1 MPVLDLYDIDKNKVS
16 EVDLSDLIFGAEV
29 NESAIYEVVRMQMAA
44 RRQGTA
50 STKERSFVRGG
61 GKKPW
66 RQKGTGRARSGSSRS
81 PIWRGGG
88 IVFGPHP
95 RDYSFSV
102 PKKVRKAALK
112 SALSLKCRDQKII
125 VLKDFPMEEIKTKKF
140 KDVLDRFGLKS
151 VLFVL
156 DGSNEKLEKSSRN
169 IQSLK
174 MMRSEGINVYDL
186 MRYEHLILMEPSV
199 KNIEGALLS

>member
-1 MPVLDLYDIDKNKVS
+1 MPVLDIYDIEKNKVS
-16 EVDLSDLIFGAEV
+16 EVELSDSVFGVEV

-50 STKERSFVRGG
+50 STKERSFVSGG

-66 RQKGTGRARSGSSRS
+66 RQKGTGRARSGSTRS

-102 PKKVRKAALK
+102 PKKVRRAALK
-112 SALSLKCRDQKII
+112 SALSLKFRDQKII
-125 VLKDFPMEEIKTKKF
+125 VLKDFPMEDIKTKKF
-140 KDVLDRFGLKS
+140 KEVLDRFGLKS

-156 DGSNEKLEKSSRN
+156 DGSNESLEKSSRN
-169 IQSLK
+169 LQDLK

-199 KNIEGALLS
+199 KNIEGALIS

>member
-1 MPVLDLYDIDKNKVS
+1 MPVLDIYDIEKNKVS
-16 EVDLSDLIFGAEV
+16 EVELSDSVFGVEV
-29 NESAIYEVVRMQMAA
+29 NESAIYEVVRMQRAA

-50 STKERSFVRGG
+50 STKERSFVSGG

-66 RQKGTGRARSGSSRS
+66 RQKGTGRARSGSTRS

-102 PKKVRKAALK
+102 PKKVRRAALK

-125 VLKDFPMEEIKTKKF
+125 VLKDFPMEEIKTGKF
-140 KDVLDRFGLKS
+140 KEVLDRFGLKS

-156 DGSNEKLEKSSRN
+156 DDSNEKLERSSRN
-169 IQSLK
+169 LQDLK
-174 MMRSEGINVYDL
+174 MLRSEGINVYDL

>member
-1 MPVLDLYDIDKNKVS
+1 MPVLDIYDIEKNKVS
-16 EVDLSDLIFGAEV
+16 EVELSDSVFGVEV

-50 STKERSFVRGG
+50 STKERSFVSGG

-66 RQKGTGRARSGSSRS
+66 RQKGTGRARSGSTRS

-95 RDYSFSV
+95 RDYSFTV
-102 PKKVRKAALK
+102 PKKVRRAALK
-112 SALSLKCRDQKII
+112 SALSMKCRDQKII

-140 KDVLDRFGLKS
+140 KEVLDRFGLKS

-156 DGSNEKLEKSSRN
+156 DGSNEKLERSSRN
-169 IQSLK
+169 LQAMK

-186 MRYEHLILMEPSV
+186 MRFEHLILMEPSV
-199 KNIEGALLS
+199 KTIQGALLA

>member
-1 MPVLDLYDIDKNKVS
+1 MPVLDIYDIEKNKVS
-16 EVDLSDLIFGAEV
+16 EVELNDSVFGVEV

-44 RRQGTA
+44 KRQGTA
-50 STKERSFVRGG
+50 STKERSFVSGG

-66 RQKGTGRARSGSSRS
+66 RQKGTGRARSGSTRS

-102 PKKVRKAALK
+102 PKKVRRAALK

-125 VLKDFPMEEIKTKKF
+125 VLNDFPMEEIKTRKF
-140 KDVLDRFGLKS
+140 KEVLDRFDLKS

-156 DGSNEKLEKSSRN
+156 DGSNDKLEKSSRN
-169 IQSLK
+169 IQSIK

-186 MRYEHLILMEPSV
+186 MRYEYLILMEPSV

>member
-1 MPVLDLYDIDKNKVS
+1 MPVLDIYDIDKNKVS
-16 EVDLSDLIFGAEV
+16 EVELNDSVFGVEV

-50 STKERSFVRGG
+50 STKERSFVSGG

-102 PKKVRKAALK
+102 PKKVRRAALK
-112 SALSLKCRDQKII
+112 SALSMKCRDQKII
-125 VLKDFPMEEIKTKKF
+125 VLKDFPMEEIKTKRF
-140 KDVLDRFGLKS
+140 KEVLDRFGLKS

-156 DGSNEKLEKSSRN
+156 DGSNDVLERSSRN
-169 IQSLK
+169 LQDLK
-174 MMRSEGINVYDL
+174 MLRSEGINVYDL

>member
-1 MPVLDLYDIDKNKVS
+1 MPVLDIYDIDKNKVS
-16 EVDLSDLIFGAEV
+16 EVELNDSVFGVEV
-29 NESAIYEVVRMQMAA
+29 NESAIYEVVRMQIAA

-50 STKERSFVRGG
+50 STKERSFVSGG

-102 PKKVRKAALK
+102 PKKVRRAALK
-112 SALSLKCRDQKII
+112 SALSMKCRDQKII
-125 VLKDFPMEEIKTKKF
+125 VLKDFPMEEIKTKRF
-140 KDVLDRFGLKS
+140 KEVLDRFGLKS

-156 DGSNEKLEKSSRN
+156 DGSNDILERSSRN
-169 IQSLK
+169 LQDLK
-174 MMRSEGINVYDL
+174 MLRSEGINVYDL